1 MPMEL
6 VLVGIVCLAIGAFA
20 AILAMRNAKA
30 GSIREAESKVTAAHS
45 EAEQVMADA
54 KRAAETLKK
63 EALLEAKEEIIQNK
77 QAAEAEEAQRKK
89 EIRALE
95 NRVMQREESLD
106 AAMRPLISVST
117 SFPASR
123 VKSTSAL
130 VSLRSFMPVRRT
142 SSSASLSSPARTPTP
157 SFSTRFAGEVT
168 HEAATIIRESEP
180 EGQGRVP

>member
-20 AILAMRNAKA
+20 AVFAMRNAKS

-77 QAAEAEEAQRKK
+77 QAAEEAQRKK
-89 EIRALE
+89 E
-95 NRVMQREESLD
+95 
-106 AAMRPLISVST
+106 MRP
-117 SFPASR
+117 
-123 VKSTSAL
+123 
-130 VSLRSFMPVRRT
+130 
-142 SSSASLSSPARTPTP
+142 
-157 SFSTRFAGEVT
+157 
-168 HEAATIIRESEP
+168 
-180 EGQGRVP
+180 